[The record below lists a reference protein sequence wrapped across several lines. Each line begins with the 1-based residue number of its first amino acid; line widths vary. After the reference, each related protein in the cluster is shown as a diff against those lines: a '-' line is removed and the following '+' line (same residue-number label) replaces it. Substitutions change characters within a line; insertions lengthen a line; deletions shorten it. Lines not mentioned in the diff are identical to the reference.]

1 MSALQFGI
9 STHLYHDAPLG
20 RDHLVE
26 IAAHGFEA
34 VEIFANRPH
43 LLLDDDRSTAELAEG
58 LRDTGL
64 HASSVHAPIAD
75 SLRGGVWGTP
85 FSIAAGDERARE
97 QAIEEVTR
105 AIQLANH
112 LQAHFVVVHVGVP
125 ESQQRSAAEN
135 RPDAAR
141 RSIETLAA
149 TATPLGVRL
158 ALEVIPNRLSSAEG
172 LVRLIE
178 EDLDLPDL
186 GVCLDFGHAHLGGDV
201 VEAIETLSGHVVT
214 THVHDNGGRT
224 DDHLVPFEGTIDWE
238 AATIGLQK
246 IGYEGVLVFELA
258 AAADTRAVLERVSR
272 ARDRMRELMTY

>member
-1 MSALQFGI
+1 LSALQFGI

-20 RDHLVE
+20 RDHMVE

-43 LLLDDDRSTAELAEG
+43 LLLDDDRSTAELAEA

-85 FSIAAGDERARE
+85 FSIAAGAEPARE

-112 LQAHFVVVHVGVP
+112 LQAPFVVIHVGVP

-178 EDLDLPDL
+178 EDLDLPAI
-186 GVCLDFGHAHLGGDV
+186 GVCLDFGHAHLAGDV

-214 THVHDNGGRT
+214 THVHDNGGRS
-224 DDHLVPFEGTIDWE
+224 DEHLVPFEGTIDWE
-238 AATIGLQK
+238 AAAIGLQK

-258 AAADTRAVLERVSR
+258 ASADTRAVLERASR
-272 ARDRMRELMTY
+272 ARDRMRELMAY

>member
-1 MSALQFGI
+1 LSALQFGI

-34 VEIFANRPH
+34 VEVFANRPH
-43 LLLDDDRSTAELAEG
+43 LLLDDDRSTAELVEA

-85 FSIAAGDERARE
+85 FSIAAADALARE
-97 QAIEEVTR
+97 QAVEEVTR

-149 TATPLGVRL
+149 TAMPLGVRL

-186 GVCLDFGHAHLGGDV
+186 GVCLDFGHAHLAGDV

-214 THVHDNGGRT
+214 THVHDNGGRS
-224 DDHLVPFEGTIDWE
+224 DEHLVPFEGTIDWE
-238 AATIGLQK
+238 AAAIGLQK

-258 AAADTRAVLERVSR
+258 ASADTRAVLERAIR
-272 ARDRMRELMTY
+272 ARDRMRELMAY